1 MASLAKPQGAGDTKK
16 VRRMRKKLEG
26 KAAGGSISTVAL
38 LQQCT
43 DVGVHVKP
51 LLTPHLERH
60 GRQPTLSAKEARHLV
75 LHCASH
81 SPAPRVAEV
90 RNLPAVRAV
99 LVVALTGVAAMTT
112 TTATAVPPTAEEVEG
127 EKLTVPP
134 STPVPAAT
142 NNHNPLDGFT
152 DGFKQRFR
160 LCAGLRISSGGFT
173 VGPADGGV
181 STLDS
186 GDADGGSGGGGWLK
200 SLADAFLY
208 APLGEDRE
216 ACPAGPFSGGKKRKN
231 AGGHGGGGRKKKSKS
246 NAKRHRRLA
255 QAGQQQPAECS
266 GGEGVS
272 PEEKNGAA
280 ITLDN
285 SSGEENGDDNDN
297 HGDGEHGDDDDGSAT
312 AAASPQRDDGAEKST
327 EEAMAMASEME
338 TEGQR
343 ERHQNGGEVSASGD
357 EGEEEEE
364 NGVPPLPAIETYIL
378 SVKQLTENG
387 FPVPSSATQ
396 DVEERAIAEC
406 PEQNEPCGPPV
417 DRISGEVVLP
427 TAKAAKDVI
436 ERAPKMAELEGHV
449 QTQPLS
455 NAGAPGGGDAGGV
468 RVFGLDCEMCV
479 TEAGLELT
487 RVTLVDAQHKVL
499 LDELVKP
506 DNNIVDYVTR

>member
-99 LVVALTGVAAMTT
+99 LVVALTGAA
-112 TTATAVPPTAEEVEG
+112 AKVE

-134 STPVPAAT
+134 TTPVPAVA
-142 NNHNPLDGFT
+142 NNHSPLDGFT
-152 DGFKQRFR
+152 DGFKRKFR

-173 VGPADGGV
+173 VGPADGGA

-186 GDADGGSGGGGWLK
+186 GDAGGGSGGGGWLK

-216 ACPAGPFSGGKKRKN
+216 ACPAGPFSGSKKRKN
-231 AGGHGGGGRKKKSKS
+231 AGGHGGGGRKKKSKG
-246 NAKRHRRLA
+246 NAKRHRKLA
-255 QAGQQQPAECS
+255 QAGQQEHAECS
-266 GGEGVS
+266 DGEGAF
-272 PEEKNGAA
+272 PEEDGADV
-280 ITLDN
+280 TQGDV
-285 SSGEENGDDNDN
+285 SVEENGDDKDS
-297 HGDGEHGDDDDGSAT
+297 HGDGKHGGDGGSAT
-312 AAASPQRDDGAEKST
+312 AAAASRQGNGPEKST
-327 EEAMAMASEME
+327 EEAVAMASGSE
-338 TEGQR
+338 TEGQT
-343 ERHQNGGEVSASGD
+343 EPHPNGGEANASED
-357 EGEEEEE
+357 EGEEEEN

-378 SVKQLTENG
+378 TVKQLTENG
-387 FPVPSSATQ
+387 FPLPSSAAQ
-396 DVEERAIAEC
+396 EVEGGAIAQC

-417 DRISGEVVLP
+417 HRNSGEIVLP
-427 TAKAAKDVI
+427 TAEAAKDVV
-436 ERAPKMAELEGHV
+436 EMAPKIAELEGHV

-455 NAGAPGGGDAGGV
+455 DAGAPEGGSAGGV

-506 DNNIVDYVTR
+506 DNHIVDYVTR